1 MTTGTTS
8 RAYHG
13 PVAIVTVTDAKR
25 LLPLSAAA
33 PTWPTS
39 PRSCAPRSAPTLNGG
54 SRSDDR

>member
-25 LLPLSAAA
+25 LLPLLRGRTDLADVAAKLRTA
-33 PTWPTS
+33 VGADPQW
-39 PRSCAPRSAPTLNGG
+39 R
-54 SRSDDR
+54 